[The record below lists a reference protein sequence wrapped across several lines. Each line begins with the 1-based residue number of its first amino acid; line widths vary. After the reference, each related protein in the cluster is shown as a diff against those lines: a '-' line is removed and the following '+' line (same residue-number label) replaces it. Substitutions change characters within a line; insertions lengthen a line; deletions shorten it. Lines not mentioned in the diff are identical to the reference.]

1 MKVACDKCLKVDDAD
16 KKRDWLIYRA
26 YPSGKAYLN
35 YGLDAIWKK
44 KLKNLRYDIIEKAVD
59 RLAAYEDSNLT
70 PAEVAELAQAKAD
83 GRLVVLPCKR
93 GDMVYFIGINYTKCS
108 AYGTEYDEV
117 CCAGCEEPCDSEK
130 TRNVYMTQAEDTRWI
145 LRRLNDFGR
154 IYFITREEAEKAL
167 RESDNNA

>member
-1 MKVACDKCLKVDDAD
+1 MDRRLTF
-16 KKRDWLIYRA
+16 RLGESN
-26 YPSGKAYLN
+26 PS
-35 YGLDAIWKK
+35 YGLEDKSSAKPGLFTDYDGFYAFLLATH
-44 KLKNLRYDIIEKAVD
+44 KLGQ
-59 RLAAYEDSNLT
+59 YEDTGLT

-83 GRLVVLPCKR
+83 GRVVVLPCKR

-167 RESDNNA
+167 RESDNNAID